1 MIYLIFKEYKHQA
14 HYFTETCQLQYL
26 HKMQPIIEVVPQK
39 IYMAEMA
46 VTVVSNMLDRSRMV
60 GPLTPSM
67 SP

>member
-1 MIYLIFKEYKHQA
+1 
-14 HYFTETCQLQYL
+14 
-26 HKMQPIIEVVPQK
+26 MQPIIEVVPQK